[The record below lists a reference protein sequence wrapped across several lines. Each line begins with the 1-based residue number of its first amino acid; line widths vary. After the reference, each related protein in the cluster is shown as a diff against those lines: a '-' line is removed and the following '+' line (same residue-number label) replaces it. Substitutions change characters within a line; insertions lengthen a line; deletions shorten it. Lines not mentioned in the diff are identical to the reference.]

1 MREILDDVISWVRD
15 GKRAA
20 IATVI
25 AVERSAPRGPG
36 AALAVNED
44 GVVTGSVSGGCVEPA
59 VFEEARLALETGEAK
74 KLTYGI
80 SDDQAFE
87 VGLTCGGTVH
97 LIVFPVGEEALSI
110 LDGLNAALEDERTA
124 ALATVLDGP
133 YAGSLMLVGADGIT
147 GSLHSPGL
155 EHAVSED
162 AIGMT
167 EVGETGILRYGP
179 DGERRPDDVSVF
191 IHSFSPRPQLYV
203 FGAIDFA
210 GAVCKIGRFLN
221 YRVTLCDARQ
231 TFATKERFPD
241 ADEIV
246 VRWPHEFLVD
256 AEVDKRTVICVLTH
270 DPKFDIPVL
279 LHALTTPA
287 AYIGA
292 MGSRRTDEERRREL
306 RERGVSEQDLQR
318 ISSPIGLDIGSTT
331 PEEVAVSI
339 AAEIIAVRH
348 NASGGRLA
356 NHSGPIHK
364 HRVTQTP

>member
-1 MREILDDVISWVRD
+1 MREILGDVIGWIRD
-15 GKRAA
+15 GKRVAV
-20 IATVI
+20 ATVTS
-25 AVERSAPRGPG
+25 VERSAPRGPG

-59 VFEEARLALETGEAK
+59 VFEEARLALQTGEAK
-74 KLTYGI
+74 MLTYGI

-87 VGLTCGGTVH
+87 VGLTCGGTIH
-97 LIVFPVGEEALSI
+97 LVVFPVSQATLPILEGLSEALE
-110 LDGLNAALEDERTA
+110 NERPV
-124 ALATVLDGP
+124 ALATVLDGSS
-133 YAGSLMLVGADGIT
+133 AGALLLVGADET
-147 GSLHSPGL
+147 AGSLGSSGL
-155 EHAVSED
+155 EYAVSED
-162 AIGMT
+162 AAGMT

-210 GAVCKIGRFLN
+210 GAVCKVGRFLN
-221 YRVTLCDARQ
+221 YRVILCDARK
-231 TFATKERFPD
+231 TFATKARFPD

-246 VRWPHEFLVD
+246 VRWPHEFLD
-256 AEVDKRTVICVLTH
+256 EAKVDKRTVICVLTH

-279 LHALTTPA
+279 KRALGTPA

-292 MGSRRTDEERRREL
+292 MGSRRTDEERRRQLLAE
-306 RERGVSEQDLQR
+306 GVSEKDLER

-348 NASGGRLA
+348 GASGGRLA
-356 NHSGPIHK
+356 KHAGPIHK
-364 HRVTQTP
+364 HQPVEL